1 MTWLNSAAHA
11 RWLEAE
17 TDRLV
22 NFAAGSKVPTGFG
35 WLDNNGKVFTD
46 KPTHLWI
53 TARMVHSFAVA
64 ALMGRPGAGTLVDH
78 GIAALN
84 GAFHDDEFGGWYAE
98 IDANGPVND
107 TKSGYQHS
115 FVLLAAASAVAADR
129 PGAREL
135 LDEALRIADT
145 KFWDHEANMCFDSWN
160 REFTETEAY
169 RGGNASMHSVEAYL
183 IVADVTGED
192 RWLERALHIAEVLIH
207 KFARNNNYR
216 VFEHFDPVWT
226 PMPEYNTDDRAS
238 QFRAYG
244 GTPGHWVEWARLLL
258 HLRAGLEAR
267 GLDVPDWLLDD
278 ARGLF
283 DAAIRD
289 AWQPDGNPG
298 FVYTVD
304 WEGKPVVT
312 TRIRWVPAEAIGG
325 AAALYI
331 ATGEKK
337 YADWYE
343 RIWDHARDWFID
355 YEHGSWKQE
364 LDEHGNVTSTV
375 WSGKADIYHLWH
387 CLVVPR
393 LPLAPGLAPAVA
405 AGLLDSRLTAAAQ
418 VREPAAR

>member
-17 TDRLV
+17 TDRLI
-22 NFAAGSKVPTGFG
+22 NFAAGSKVATGFG
-35 WLDNNGKVFTD
+35 WLDNYGKVD
-46 KPTHLWI
+46 PGKPTHLWI

-64 ALMGRPGAGTLVDH
+64 ALMGRPGAASMVDH

-84 GAFHDDEFGGWYAE
+84 GVFRDSEHGGWYAE
-98 IDANGPVND
+98 VDENGPVND
-107 TKSGYQHS
+107 AKSGYQHS
-115 FVLLAAASAVAADR
+115 FVLLAAASAVAARR
-129 PGAREL
+129 PGAQEL
-135 LDEALRIADT
+135 LKEALHIADS

-160 REFTETEAY
+160 RDFTETEAY

-183 IVADVTGED
+183 IVADVTGEN
-192 RWLERALHIAEVLIH
+192 RWIERALHIAEVLIH
-207 KFARNNNYR
+207 QFARNNNYR
-216 VFEHFDPVWT
+216 VFEHFDPDWN
-226 PMPEYNTDDRAS
+226 PIPEYNTDHRAS

-267 GLDVPDWLLDD
+267 GLEAPSWLTED

-289 AWQPDGNPG
+289 AWQPDGHPG
-298 FVYTVD
+298 FVYSVD

-312 TRIRWVPAEAIGG
+312 SRIRWVPVEAIGG
-325 AAALYI
+325 AAALYM
-331 ATGEKK
+331 ATGDQR

-364 LDEHGNVTSTV
+364 LDEQGNVASTV
-375 WSGKADIYHLWH
+375 WSGKADVYHLWH

-393 LPLAPGLAPAVA
+393 LPLAPGLAPALA
-405 AGLLDSRLTAAAQ
+405 AGLLDSRLH
-418 VREPAAR
+418 

>member
-22 NFAAGSKVPTGFG
+22 NFAAGSKVATGFG
-35 WLDNNGKVFTD
+35 WLDNYGKVD
-46 KPTHLWI
+46 AGKPTHLWI

-64 ALMGRPGAGTLVDH
+64 ALMGRPGAASLVDH

-84 GAFHDDEFGGWYAE
+84 GVFRDSEHGGWYAE
-98 IDANGPVND
+98 VDQNGPVND
-107 TKSGYQHS
+107 AKSGYQHS
-115 FVLLAAASAVAADR
+115 FVLLAAASAVAARR
-129 PGAREL
+129 PGAQEL
-135 LDEALRIADT
+135 LDEALHIADT

-160 REFTETEAY
+160 RDFTETEAY

-183 IVADVTGED
+183 IVADVTGEN
-192 RWLERALHIAEVLIH
+192 RWIERALHIAEVLIH
-207 KFARNNNYR
+207 QFARNNNYR
-216 VFEHFDPVWT
+216 VFEHFDPEWN
-226 PMPEYNTDDRAS
+226 PIPEYNTDDRAS

-267 GLDVPDWLLDD
+267 GLQAPSWLTED

-289 AWQPDGNPG
+289 AWEPDGHPG
-298 FVYTVD
+298 FVYSVD

-312 TRIRWVPAEAIGG
+312 SRIRWVPVEAIGG
-325 AAALYI
+325 AAALYM
-331 ATGEKK
+331 ATGDES

-364 LDEHGNVTSTV
+364 LDEQGNVASTV

-393 LPLAPGLAPAVA
+393 LPLAPGLAPALA
-405 AGLLDSRLTAAAQ
+405 AGLLDSRLH
-418 VREPAAR
+418 

>member
-17 TDRLV
+17 TDRLI
-22 NFAAGSKVPTGFG
+22 NFAAGSKVATGFG
-35 WLDNNGKVFTD
+35 WLDNYGKVD
-46 KPTHLWI
+46 PGMPTHLWI

-64 ALMGRPGAGTLVDH
+64 ALMGRPGAASMVDH

-84 GAFHDDEFGGWYAE
+84 GVFRDTEHGGWYAE
-98 IDANGPVND
+98 VDQNGPVND
-107 TKSGYQHS
+107 AKSGYQHS
-115 FVLLAAASAVAADR
+115 FVLLAAASAVAARR
-129 PGAREL
+129 PGAQEL
-135 LDEALRIADT
+135 LEEALHIADS

-160 REFTETEAY
+160 RDFTETEAY

-183 IVADVTGED
+183 IVADVTGD
-192 RWLERALHIAEVLIH
+192 NRWIERALHIAEVLIH
-207 KFARNNNYR
+207 HFARNNNYR
-216 VFEHFDPVWT
+216 VFEHFDSEWNPI
-226 PMPEYNTDDRAS
+226 PEYNTDDRAS

-267 GLDVPDWLLDD
+267 GLEAPSWLTED

-289 AWQPDGNPG
+289 AWQPDGHPG
-298 FVYTVD
+298 FVYSVD

-312 TRIRWVPAEAIGG
+312 SRIRWVPVEAIGG
-325 AAALYI
+325 AAALYM
-331 ATGEKK
+331 ATGDQS

-364 LDEHGNVTSTV
+364 LDEQGNVASTV
-375 WSGKADIYHLWH
+375 WSGKADVYHLWH

-393 LPLAPGLAPAVA
+393 LPLAPGLAPALA
-405 AGLLDSRLTAAAQ
+405 AGLLDSRLH
-418 VREPAAR
+418 

>member
-17 TDRLV
+17 TDRLI
-22 NFAAGSKVPTGFG
+22 NFAAGSKVATGFG
-35 WLDNNGKVFTD
+35 WLDNYGKVD
-46 KPTHLWI
+46 PGKPTHLWI

-64 ALMGRPGAGTLVDH
+64 ALMGRPGAASMVDH

-84 GAFHDDEFGGWYAE
+84 GVFRDTEHGGWYAE
-98 IDANGPVND
+98 VDQNGPVND
-107 TKSGYQHS
+107 AKSGYQHS
-115 FVLLAAASAVAADR
+115 FVLLAAASAVAARR
-129 PGAREL
+129 PGAQEL
-135 LDEALRIADT
+135 LEEALHIADS

-160 REFTETEAY
+160 RDFTETEAY

-183 IVADVTGED
+183 IVADVTGD
-192 RWLERALHIAEVLIH
+192 NRWIERALHIAEVLIH
-207 KFARNNNYR
+207 HFARNNNYR
-216 VFEHFDPVWT
+216 VFEHFDSEWNPI
-226 PMPEYNTDDRAS
+226 PEYNTDDRAS

-267 GLDVPDWLLDD
+267 GLEAPSWLTED

-289 AWQPDGNPG
+289 AWQPDGHPG
-298 FVYTVD
+298 FVYSVD

-312 TRIRWVPAEAIGG
+312 SRIRWVPVEAIGG
-325 AAALYI
+325 AAALYM
-331 ATGEKK
+331 ATGDQS

-364 LDEHGNVTSTV
+364 LDEQGNVASTV
-375 WSGKADIYHLWH
+375 WSGKADVYHLWH

-393 LPLAPGLAPAVA
+393 LPLAPGLAPALA
-405 AGLLDSRLTAAAQ
+405 AGLLDSRLH
-418 VREPAAR
+418 

>member
-17 TDRLV
+17 TDRLI
-22 NFAAGSKVPTGFG
+22 NFAAGSKVATGFG
-35 WLDNNGKVFTD
+35 WLDNYGKVD
-46 KPTHLWI
+46 PGKPTHLWI

-64 ALMGRPGAGTLVDH
+64 ALMGRPGAASMVDH

-84 GAFHDDEFGGWYAE
+84 GVFRDSEHGGWYAE
-98 IDANGPVND
+98 VDENGPVND
-107 TKSGYQHS
+107 AKSGYQHS
-115 FVLLAAASAVAADR
+115 FVLLAAASAVAARR
-129 PGAREL
+129 PGAQEL
-135 LDEALRIADT
+135 LEEALHIADS

-160 REFTETEAY
+160 RDFTETEAY

-183 IVADVTGED
+183 IVADVTGEN
-192 RWLERALHIAEVLIH
+192 RWIERALHIAEVLIH
-207 KFARNNNYR
+207 HFARNNNYR
-216 VFEHFDPVWT
+216 VFEHFDPEWN
-226 PMPEYNTDDRAS
+226 PIPEYNTDDRAS

-267 GLDVPDWLLDD
+267 GMEAPSWLTDD

-289 AWQPDGNPG
+289 AWEPDGHPG
-298 FVYTVD
+298 FVYSVD
-304 WEGKPVVT
+304 WDGKPVVT
-312 TRIRWVPAEAIGG
+312 SRIRWVPVEAIGG
-325 AAALYI
+325 AAALYM
-331 ATGEKK
+331 ATGDQS

-364 LDEHGNVTSTV
+364 LDAHGNVASTV

-393 LPLAPGLAPAVA
+393 LPLAPGLAPALA
-405 AGLLDSRLTAAAQ
+405 AGLLDSRLH
-418 VREPAAR
+418 

>member
-11 RWLEAE
+11 RWLETE
-17 TDRLV
+17 TDRLI
-22 NFAAGSKVPTGFG
+22 NFAAGSKVSTGFG
-35 WLDNNGKVFTD
+35 WLDNYGKVQAD

-53 TARMVHSFAVA
+53 TARMVHSFAIA
-64 ALMGRPGAGTLVDH
+64 ALMGRPGAGSLADH

-84 GAFHDDEFGGWYAE
+84 GAFHDEEFGGWYAE
-98 IDANGPVND
+98 VDVNGPVDD

-115 FVLLAAASAVAADR
+115 FVLLAASSAVAAGR
-129 PGAREL
+129 PGAQEL
-135 LDEALRIADT
+135 LEEALRIADS
-145 KFWDHEANMCFDSWN
+145 KFWDHESNMCFDSWN
-160 REFTETEAY
+160 RDFTETEAY

-183 IVADVTGED
+183 IVADVTGEN
-192 RWLERALHIAEVLIH
+192 RWIERALHIAEVLIH
-207 KFARNNNYR
+207 QFARNNNYR
-216 VFEHFDPVWT
+216 VFEHFDPEWN
-226 PMPEYNTDDRAS
+226 PIPDYNTDDRAS

-267 GLDVPDWLLDD
+267 GLSVPDWLLDD
-278 ARGLF
+278 AKGLF

-298 FVYTVD
+298 FVYSVD

-312 TRIRWVPAEAIGG
+312 SRIRWVPVEAIGG
-325 AAALYI
+325 AAALYM
-331 ATGEKK
+331 ATGDRT

-364 LDEHGNVTSTV
+364 LDEHGNVASTV
-375 WSGKADIYHLWH
+375 WSGKADVYHLWH

-393 LPLAPGLAPAVA
+393 LPLAPGLAPALA
-405 AGLLDSRLTAAAQ
+405 AGLLDSDLRFGKANS
-418 VREPAAR
+418 